1 MTKYCTLAKAK
12 TEKDITGTSKTLD
25 DDYILAAVEAVSR
38 RIDGLLQP
46 TQKLSKRPYFAP
58 YLEDRAIMYYD
69 NQINSISDVLD
80 INQWFLELNTVTAG
94 TVVITSD
101 VSPFIN
107 NFPPFKQ
114 LQLAVA
120 SGKSWYS
127 VSCGDSDTRP
137 YIKPLTINA
146 LWGWHPDWD
155 NAFTQ
160 LSTLAAAIVSTTVT
174 TFTVAA
180 GEGVNFSSGHF
191 LQIDSEYMEVVSVS
205 TDTLT
210 VTRGANGSTAAT
222 HLINAPVT
230 ALNISEDIQRITARQ
245 AASMYAR
252 LGAFEAQQFSDIGGV
267 VTYPEDLLQELRNT
281 LLVYQG

>member
-12 TEKDITGTSKTLD
+12 TEGDITGTSRTLD
-25 DDYILAAVEAVSR
+25 DNYILAAVEAVSR

-58 YLEDRAIMYYD
+58 YLEDRAMSYYD
-69 NQINSISDVLD
+69 NQINSLSGVLD

-94 TVVITSD
+94 TIVITTSVD
-101 VSPFIN
+101 PFID
-107 NFPPFKQ
+107 NFPPYKQ
-114 LQLAVA
+114 LQLTVA

-127 VSCGDSDTRP
+127 VACGDSDTRP
-137 YIKPLTINA
+137 YLKPLTINA
-146 LWGWHPDWD
+146 IWGWHHDWA
-155 NAFTQ
+155 NAWIAT
-160 LSTLAAAIVSTTVT
+160 STLLAAIVSTTAT
-174 TFTVAA
+174 TFTVQA
-180 GEGVNFSSGHF
+180 GEGALFSPGHF
-191 LQIDSEYMEVVSVS
+191 LQIDSEYMEIVSIS

-222 HLINAPVT
+222 HLINAPVSILEIT
-230 ALNISEDIQRITARQ
+230 EDVQRITARQ

-252 LGAFEAQQFSDIGGV
+252 RGAFEAQLFSDTGGV
-267 VTYPEDLLQELRNT
+267 ITYPEDLLQELTNT